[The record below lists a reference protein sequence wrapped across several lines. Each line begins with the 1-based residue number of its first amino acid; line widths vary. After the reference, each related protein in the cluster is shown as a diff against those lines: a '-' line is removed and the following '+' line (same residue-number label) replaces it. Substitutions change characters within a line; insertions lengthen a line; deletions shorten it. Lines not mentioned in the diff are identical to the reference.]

1 MSRKTAKNQNQDR
14 PAGEA
19 PPETSKKD
27 TTVTVALIAQTAGIV
42 IAIISC
48 VSAVLVALLNSPLIP
63 RLVPPTSTP
72 ALVSE
77 TPVSTLIPLATA
89 EIPFAETTPPS
100 TETPTQV
107 PTVEPAASTMTVIL
121 TASLTE
127 GGSPLPVNFNA
138 RDTFVQF
145 ADGSVLACG
154 TTSFCTYT
162 WAVYRNQKQ
171 VVAPFQGAGTFS
183 YTFSGK
189 GQYSVTVYVC
199 RTTICADDGVVV
211 TVK

>member
-42 IAIISC
+42 IAIIGC

-63 RLVPPTSTP
+63 HLVPPTSTP

-77 TPVSTLIPLATA
+77 TPISTLIPLATA
-89 EIPFAETTPPS
+89 ETPFAETAPPS
-100 TETPTQV
+100 TETPIQV